1 MRAIVAALGVTAM
14 LFAGCTSETDEFCAL
29 NEKLDQRSQEEN
41 IEPGTPEFVAL
52 IDRLADSAP
61 AEIKADVQLVAE
73 ANRDPRSADVDAVR
87 QADSNVEKF
96 IDDNCD

>member
-14 LFAGCTSETDEFCAL
+14 LFAACTSETDEFCAL
-29 NEKLDQRSQEEN
+29 NEELDQRSQEEN

-61 AEIKADVQLVAE
+61 AEIKEDVQLVAE
-73 ANRDPRSADVDAVR
+73 ANRDPRSANLDAVR
-87 QADSNVEKF
+87 QADSNVDAF
-96 IDDNCD
+96 IDDHCD